1 MWIIKLFK
9 NKKNIIIIIL
19 LIIFLGVVK
28 YYQFKVS
35 SLQNDINK
43 CSIEKDKLNVEIY
56 NLKVYS
62 QELENLINEQN
73 RKIEHLN
80 NIVANQR
87 SMIAKY
93 SIDYDNIKKE
103 KQKLIEQYF
112 ISPGESL
119 KEINMKANQLIEEIL
134 WKD

>member
-9 NKKNIIIIIL
+9 NKKSIIL
-19 LIIFLGVVK
+19 LILLTLFLGVVK
-28 YYQFKVS
+28 YYQFKIS

-62 QELENLINEQN
+62 QEIENLINEQN
-73 RKIEHLN
+73 RKIEDLN
-80 NIVANQR
+80 NIVVNQR

-103 KQKLIEQYF
+103 KQKLIEQYS

-119 KEINMKANQLIEEIL
+119 KEINMKANQLIGELL